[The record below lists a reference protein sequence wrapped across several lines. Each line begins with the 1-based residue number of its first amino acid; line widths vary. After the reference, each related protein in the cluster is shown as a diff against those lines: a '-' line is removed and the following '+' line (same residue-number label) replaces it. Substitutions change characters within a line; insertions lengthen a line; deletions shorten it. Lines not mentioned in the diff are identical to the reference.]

1 MVSYEIIGN
10 KEKAVAIIE
19 SSNLLKKDKKF
30 ASEIVKK
37 IKSVQSVLVKTSKR
51 YGILR
56 KRKYKL
62 LLGNKN
68 TEIIHSE
75 HNSLLKLDPQKV
87 YFSPREL
94 TERQKIAHQARQRE
108 KILVLFSGI
117 GPYIIAIKKVQP
129 STTVYGI
136 ELNKYAHQYAKE
148 NIKLNKLENVV
159 LIHGNVKKEVPRLKL
174 KFDRIIMPLPK
185 TAGKYLSLAFK
196 KIKNNGIINY
206 YTWGKDEDYDS
217 IKAEIK
223 MESEKIKK
231 KIKIL
236 NITKVLPYAPKVYKL
251 RVDIKC
257 LK

>member
-94 TERQKIAHQARQRE
+94 TERQKIAHQARQR
-108 KILVLFSGI
+108 
-117 GPYIIAIKKVQP
+117 
-129 STTVYGI
+129 
-136 ELNKYAHQYAKE
+136 
-148 NIKLNKLENVV
+148 
-159 LIHGNVKKEVPRLKL
+159 
-174 KFDRIIMPLPK
+174 
-185 TAGKYLSLAFK
+185 
-196 KIKNNGIINY
+196 
-206 YTWGKDEDYDS
+206 
-217 IKAEIK
+217 
-223 MESEKIKK
+223 
-231 KIKIL
+231 
-236 NITKVLPYAPKVYKL
+236 
-251 RVDIKC
+251 
-257 LK
+257 